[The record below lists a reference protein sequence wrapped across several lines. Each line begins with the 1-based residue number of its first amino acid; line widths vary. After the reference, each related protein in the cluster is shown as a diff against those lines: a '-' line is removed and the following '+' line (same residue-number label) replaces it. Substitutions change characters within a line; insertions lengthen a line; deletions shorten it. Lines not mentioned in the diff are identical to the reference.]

1 MQKLSDKVNFE
12 FFREEILIN
21 APIAF
26 WGHFI
31 EDRSCFFLTKRN
43 HLLIFILTIGV
54 FGIINTE
61 MGVIGILPSLA
72 DHYNVSVT
80 QAGLL
85 VSLFALG
92 IAISGP
98 ILPLLFSGIDRK
110 KVMLLVLGVFI
121 LGNIA
126 SIFTTNFTLAL
137 IARIIPAIFHPIY
150 CSLAFTV
157 AASSVSKEEAPK
169 AVSKVFIGV
178 SAGIVAGVP
187 IVSLIDSA
195 VSYEMAMAFF
205 AIVNAIVFI
214 ATLIFVPSM
223 PVEERL
229 SYSTQLSVLKK
240 PIIWPSIVTVILLN
254 SAVFG
259 VYSYFAEY
267 LKTVTNMS
275 PNTISLT
282 LFIFG
287 GANIIG
293 NIVTGKL
300 LTHSAMKSVVSFPL
314 LLGAVYIMLF
324 FTGQFTVPMTIIT
337 LIWGILAGG
346 IMANINQY
354 LIVSAAPEAPD
365 FANGLFIS
373 SCNVGTTIGA
383 AVGGLFISEMGTQY
397 VVLVGILSLILSLVT
412 IFLRTYMFTSTQQL
426 SG

>member
-1 MQKLSDKVNFE
+1 MPPLLFGG
-12 FFREEILIN
+12 ILLKI
-21 APIAF
+21 
-26 WGHFI
+26 GVV
-31 EDRSCFFLTKRN
+31 FLTKRN
-43 HLLIFILTIGV
+43 NLLISILTIGV

-61 MGVIGILPSLA
+61 MGVIGLLPSLA

-98 ILPLLFSGIDRK
+98 ILPLLFSGIERK

-121 LGNIA
+121 LGNIV
-126 SIFTTNFTLAL
+126 SIFTTNFTIAL
-137 IARIIPAIFHPIY
+137 IARIIPAFFHPIY

-157 AASSVSKEEAPK
+157 AASSVSKKEAPK

-178 SAGIVAGVP
+178 SAGMVAGVP
-187 IVSLIDSA
+187 IASFIDSA
-195 VSYEMAMAFF
+195 VSYEMAMVFF
-205 AIVNAIVFI
+205 AIVNSIVFI

-223 PVEERL
+223 PVKERL

-240 PIIWPSIVTVILLN
+240 SIIWLSIVTVILLN
-254 SAVFG
+254 SAIFG

-287 GANIIG
+287 GASIIG
-293 NIVTGKL
+293 NIVAGKL
-300 LTHSAMKSVVSFPL
+300 LTHSAIKSVVSFPL
-314 LLGAVYIMLF
+314 LLGVVYIILF
-324 FTGQFTVPMTIIT
+324 FTGQFTVPIAILT

-354 LIVSAAPEAPD
+354 LIVSSAPEAPD

-373 SCNVGTTIGA
+373 ACNVGTTLGV

-412 IFLRTYMFTSTQQL
+412 IFLRNYMFTPTQQL
-426 SG
+426 SR

>member
-1 MQKLSDKVNFE
+1 M
-12 FFREEILIN
+12 
-21 APIAF
+21 A
-26 WGHFI
+26 
-31 EDRSCFFLTKRN
+31 KRN
-43 HLLIFILTIGV
+43 NVLIFILTIGV

-61 MGVIGILPSLA
+61 MGVIGLLPSLA

-98 ILPLLFSGIDRK
+98 VLPLLFSGINRK
-110 KVMLLVLGVFI
+110 KVMLLVLGVFV
-121 LGNIA
+121 LGNII
-126 SIFTTNFTLAL
+126 SIFTTNFTIAL
-137 IARIIPAIFHPIY
+137 IARIIPAFFHPIY

-157 AASSVSKEEAPK
+157 AADSVSKEEAPK
-169 AVSKVFIGV
+169 AVSKIFIGV
-178 SAGIVAGVP
+178 SAGMVAGVP
-187 IVSLIDSA
+187 IASFIDSA

-205 AIVNAIVFI
+205 AIVNSIVFI

-229 SYSTQLSVLKK
+229 SYGTQLSVLKK
-240 PIIWPSIVTVILLN
+240 PMIWLSIVSVILLN

-282 LFIFG
+282 LFLFG
-287 GANIIG
+287 GASIIG

-300 LTHSAMKSVVSFPL
+300 LIHSPIKSVGAFPL
-314 LLGAVYIMLF
+314 VLGAVYIILF
-324 FTGQFTVPMTIIT
+324 FTGQFTVPMEMIT

-354 LIVSAAPEAPD
+354 LIASSAPEAPD

-373 SCNVGTTIGA
+373 ACNVGTTIGTA
-383 AVGGLFISEMGTQY
+383 AGGLFISEMGIQY
-397 VVLVGILSLILSLVT
+397 IVLVGLLSLLLGLPCIM
-412 IFLRTYMFTSTQQL
+412 LRNYMYNPTNNPTKQL